1 MRARQV
7 ASIRVRFDPHV
18 AALAASPR
26 PRSESLRGI
35 TVFVDRDGVLVRD
48 RPGYVK
54 SWDEVEILPGA
65 LAALARLAAAGARIF
80 VATNQSAVGR
90 GIVSRDVVDD
100 IHARLAS
107 AAAAHGARIDDFL
120 VCPHR
125 PDDGCSCRKPK
136 PGLLLQAQLD
146 RGLDLENA
154 YMVGDQG
161 SDALTGIAAGCTPI
175 LVGDQAPSVERSL
188 RARTLDDAVDLILD
202 AGRSPG

>member
-1 MRARQV
+1 MPL
-7 ASIRVRFDPHV
+7 RFDPHV
-18 AALAASPR
+18 APASASARPQSEPR
-26 PRSESLRGI
+26 RDI

-54 SWDEVEILPGA
+54 SWAEVEILPGA

-136 PGLLLQAQLD
+136 PGLLLQAQRD
-146 RGLDLENA
+146 RGLDLSKA
-154 YMVGDQG
+154 YMVGDQA

-175 LVGDQAPSVERSL
+175 LLGDEAPSVETSW
-188 RARTLDDAVDLILD
+188 RAPTLSGAVDLILD
-202 AGRSPG
+202 ASRSPA